1 MDEERTAI
9 MERIDKLLSA
19 VDIKLLRAIE
29 RIIGTYVNAANRAR
43 G

>member
-1 MDEERTAI
+1 MDEERMII

-19 VDIKLLRAIE
+19 VDIRILRAIE
-29 RIIGTYVNAANRAR
+29 RIIGTYVNASNRAR